1 MNALRGQLYTTRRPR
16 GIEPIMNELKHDN
29 EMLTAQN
36 TALKGLLKDN
46 EKYVTHARATL
57 RRDSYIQSLLA
68 EIDRL
73 NQTAE
78 KHPSELGS
86 AYLRGSMSADTD
98 IKRLEATIADQKA
111 TIATQAKTIAEQ
123 AKIIEARSDDFDA
136 TMHFVF

>member
-1 MNALRGQLYTTRRPR
+1 MSKEVVTL
-16 GIEPIMNELKHDN
+16 EHDI

-36 TALKGLLKDN
+36 ITLKGLLKDQ

-111 TIATQAKTIAEQ
+111 TIAGLTTTIATQAKTIAEQ

>member
-1 MNALRGQLYTTRRPR
+1 MSKEVVTL
-16 GIEPIMNELKHDN
+16 EHDI

-36 TALKGLLKDN
+36 TVLKGLLKDQ

-86 AYLRGSMSADTD
+86 AYLRGSMSADTE
-98 IKRLEATIADQKA
+98 IKRLEA

-123 AKIIEARSDDFDA
+123 AKIIEARSAAMF
-136 TMHFVF
+136 

>member
-1 MNALRGQLYTTRRPR
+1 MSKEVVTL
-16 GIEPIMNELKHDN
+16 EHDN

-36 TALKGLLKDN
+36 NALKGLLKDQ

-73 NQTAE
+73 EQTAE
-78 KHPSELGS
+78 KHPGELGS
-86 AYLRGSMSADTD
+86 AYLRGSMSADTE
-98 IKRLEATIADQKA
+98 IKRREATIADQKA
-111 TIATQAKTIAEQ
+111 TIAGLTTTINRQAKTIAEQ

-136 TMHFVF
+136 AMHFVF